1 MNSRGLAAGVL
12 KFIGVLALFGLM
24 YGVLDLVAIDLI
36 TVHGPAAQTTQTKD
50 IQSYIQSAWVYL
62 PAIFIFLAAGRL
74 LARAIF
80 ESKGGVR

>member
-1 MNSRGLAAGVL
+1 MNNRGLAAGVL
-12 KFIGVLALFGLM
+12 KFIGVLTLFGLM
-24 YGVLDLVAIDLI
+24 YGVLDLVALDLI
-36 TVHGPAAQTTQTKD
+36 NVYGPAAQTTETKN
-50 IQSYIQSAWVYL
+50 IQSYVSSAWIYL